1 MITWNLPPHR
11 LNALTILCSRMLNI
25 GPSFRGI
32 CVFCYFII
40 CLWHIW
46 KRLSETWQY
55 FSIDHTKYHNREV
68 WEYNIIGSVVVP
80 TIYPWHR
87 IIEIWLWDTPNA
99 LHNTFMF
106 LSSSSH
112 SFTQPP
118 FHSQIRFTTSSRSSQ
133 SAATTRNPYC
143 TFTHSHGLSTS
154 LYPLIRSLHSQ
165 RLYRTSPNL
174 KHINIDPTSS
184 ILRPF
189 TLDKKSVLDAL
200 RTPSWIFL

>member
-1 MITWNLPPHR
+1 M
-11 LNALTILCSRMLNI
+11 
-25 GPSFRGI
+25 
-32 CVFCYFII
+32 CYFII

-55 FSIDHTKYHNREV
+55 FSIDHTKYHNREI

-80 TIYPWHR
+80 KIYPWLR
-87 IIEIWLWDTPNA
+87 IFEIWLWDTPNA
-99 LHNTFMF
+99 LHNIFMLLSF
-106 LSSSSH
+106 LNH
-112 SFTQPP
+112 SFTYHNLLFIHGFVSQLPP
-118 FHSQIRFTTSSRSSQ
+118 VAANQ
-133 SAATTRNPYC
+133 AATTRNPYC